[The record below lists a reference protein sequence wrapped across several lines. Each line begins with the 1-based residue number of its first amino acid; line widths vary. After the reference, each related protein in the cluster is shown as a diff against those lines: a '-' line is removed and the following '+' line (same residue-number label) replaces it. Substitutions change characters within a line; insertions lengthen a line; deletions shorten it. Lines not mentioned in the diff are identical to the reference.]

1 MGNEKVCG
9 GSDEDAHAVTV
20 KVLHNPNSGSV
31 PLNTV
36 CSFTEVTGYTVKERF
51 YVATTPIVNMP
62 RVQYNVDVATTFGV
76 SLTTI
81 GDLDMLIKDIEAGK
95 HDELLYGMTND
106 KRIAVMDT
114 LIAMCELIE
123 DENSPNDPIIQY
135 AYIHEKP
142 NSYVGAAGGSKPKLR
157 NLKANF
163 RLLFSENLCEGADF
177 SIPREIVETPI
188 MLDFYTSSMCIES
201 WGRSSFARCLI
212 EINVDDV
219 LKESLTMGVPLTG
232 GLGFT
237 FETVTIDY

>member
-1 MGNEKVCG
+1 MVSKGESIMGNEKVCG

-62 RVQYNVDVATTFGV
+62 R
-76 SLTTI
+76 
-81 GDLDMLIKDIEAGK
+81 
-95 HDELLYGMTND
+95 
-106 KRIAVMDT
+106 
-114 LIAMCELIE
+114 
-123 DENSPNDPIIQY
+123 
-135 AYIHEKP
+135 
-142 NSYVGAAGGSKPKLR
+142 
-157 NLKANF
+157 
-163 RLLFSENLCEGADF
+163 
-177 SIPREIVETPI
+177 PI

-237 FETVTIDY
+237 FETVSIPSTVVISNAHTPTVEKTNHEFQTVSKKKKKGKSKSTNGGQNHPPKATVTSTMEGKITMSNPYSALDDKSEEDVENMYDESDKLFHSTITGENSSTFMAAAG